1 MLNNLLLYFLEKV
14 RLLRSFIMPRKKTKS
29 TAASTES
36 KLVRSYFIE
45 CRQLTNDSVARAI
58 ADMSHQEIISPQEAR
73 RMTTIL
79 EAVIS
84 DSFSRVMANK
94 NL

>member
-1 MLNNLLLYFLEKV
+1 
-14 RLLRSFIMPRKKTKS
+14 MPRKKTK
-29 TAASTES
+29 TAAVSAES

-58 ADMSHQEIISPQEAR
+58 ADMSHQEIISSQEAR

-94 NL
+94 NI